1 MTLMT
6 SGIAKK
12 NGGTPEGARQ
22 GNHNML
28 SVTEKPEKASLLT
41 KVGSEFITAS
51 PEKRAANWLDNQVA
65 RSQDKITTLVADL
78 TPSLATVLLGR
89 NDDNRTLREATV
101 TGYARDMQ
109 NGSWDMNGEPIIVAA
124 NGLLNDGQ
132 HRCAAVIKAD
142 VAIPAVFI
150 IGVDRNTRTTLD
162 QGSVRRLSDY
172 LAMDGRPNSVRL
184 AALANYIWAYQNR
197 GMLQISGRDKPTK
210 SECIDLVN
218 AHPNIA
224 KSLQIVDGKNAHKF
238 VSLSVLALAHW
249 VFARRSTQAAADTF
263 VLSLIEGAN
272 LDVDSPIL
280 YARNRLIAE
289 HGKLRPNNTAELLFK
304 AWNAYR
310 RGDTLKRL
318 VITGGQLPKLEK

>member
-6 SGIAKK
+6 SGIEKK

-51 PEKRAANWLDNQVA
+51 PEKRAANWLDAQVA
-65 RSQDKITTLVADL
+65 KSQDKITTLVADL
-78 TPSLATVLLGR
+78 TPALAGALLAR
-89 NDDNRTLREATV
+89 NEENRKVREALV
-101 TGYARDMQ
+101 LSYARDMA
-109 NGSWDMNGEPIIVAA
+109 NGSWDLNGEPIIVAK

-132 HRCAAVIKAD
+132 HRCLAVIKAG

-150 IGVDRNTRTTLD
+150 IGVDRATRTTLD
-162 QGSVRRLSDY
+162 QGAIRRLSDF
-172 LAMDGRPNSVRL
+172 LAMEGRQNAVRL
-184 AALANYIWAYQNR
+184 ATVATYIWMYQNR
-197 GMLQISGRDKPTK
+197 VQMSGGDKPTK
-210 SECIDLVN
+210 SECIDLIEE
-218 AHPNIA
+218 HPNIQ
-224 KSLQIVDGKNAHKF
+224 KSLAIVDGKKAHKF
-238 VSLSVLALAHW
+238 VTLTVLAFAHW
-249 VFARRSTQAAADTF
+249 VFARRTTQAAADNF
-263 VLSLIEGAN
+263 VLSLIDGAN

-280 YARNRLIAE
+280 YARNRLVAE
-289 HGKLRPNNTAELLFK
+289 HGKLRANGTAELLFK

-318 VITGGQLPKLEK
+318 VIAGGHSELPKLEK